1 MSESLH
7 SIFKPLVDQ
16 EHNGTVLIEHANG
29 DQAAIWF
36 EDGRI
41 HGIRIG
47 ELTGMLAGKE
57 LSMWLSFAVTC
68 CEQPQP
74 MADDVAGLDTRQ
86 YLALLSKIA
95 KQTVKMQAEVAI
107 NCVILKVASFNMP
120 GSKEFKPE
128 EIRLLLAIDG
138 QSTVKQ
144 LARRLRIPE
153 FRALSF
159 AYRFCRIGMVKKI
172 DACSPLDQGATA
184 SFLSSL
190 TAFLSE
196 QVGPAAEIIVN
207 KAFEY
212 LESEP
217 RLIFKSEFPDLIGAI
232 SNHLEDEDGVA
243 FKKWA
248 LESWQNY

>member
-7 SIFKPLVDQ
+7 SIFRPLVD
-16 EHNGTVLIEHANG
+16 EGHSGTVLIEHING
-29 DQAAIWF
+29 HQAAVWF

-41 HGIRIG
+41 CGIRIG
-47 ELTGMLAGKE
+47 ELTGTLAGKE
-57 LSMWLSFAVTC
+57 LSMWLSFTVTR

-74 MADDVAGLDTRQ
+74 MDEDAAGLDTRH
-86 YLALLSKIA
+86 YMALLFKIA
-95 KQTVKMQAEVAI
+95 EQAGKMQAKLALD
-107 NCVILKVASFNMP
+107 CVILKATAFNLP
-120 GSKEFKPE
+120 GTKEFKPQE
-128 EIRLLLAIDG
+128 LRMLLAIDG

-144 LARRLRIPE
+144 LARRLGIPE

-159 AYRFCRIGMVKKI
+159 AYRFCRLGLVKKI
-172 DACSPLDQGATA
+172 DASAPLDQKATA

-190 TAFLSE
+190 TVFLSE
-196 QVGPAAEIIVN
+196 QVGPAADIIVN

-217 RLIFKSEFPDLIGAI
+217 RLIFKSEFPELIGAI

-248 LESWQNY
+248 LESWQHY